1 MLSILSTTS
10 NSHLCN
16 WNVDILK
23 GEKHMI
29 IHVNDL
35 QEFNEKVANGR
46 VLVDFYA
53 SWCGPCKMLA
63 PILEEVDAKG
73 EAGDLLIVKVDV
85 DEAMAIAGKF
95 GIQSIPT
102 LILFE
107 NGQVKATRLGYMP
120 KAQLLSFLQLS

>member
-1 MLSILSTTS
+1 
-10 NSHLCN
+10 
-16 WNVDILK
+16 
-23 GEKHMI
+23 MI
-29 IHVNDL
+29 IHVKDL

-63 PILEEVDAKG
+63 PILEEVDARG